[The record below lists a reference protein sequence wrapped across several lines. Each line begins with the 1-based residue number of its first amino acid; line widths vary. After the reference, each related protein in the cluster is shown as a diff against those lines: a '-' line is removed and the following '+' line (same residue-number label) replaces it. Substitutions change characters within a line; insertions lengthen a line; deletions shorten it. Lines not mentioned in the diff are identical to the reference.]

1 MVSAIVT
8 FGMIFLLV
16 ISGRLY
22 EAVRRFVSLIVSI
35 FFKIAN
41 LFGIQVSKTEVKIF
55 VSKKFLDTF
64 EDIRVVKKSKQNN
77 KLKSSINIFALIL
90 LILSAALIA
99 CNLDILTGNI
109 ISKWLFENNPL
120 PWLITSQ
127 RNMDMTFTATLFS
140 CITFAISKL
149 INQWKET
156 APDRRAR
163 REIKKR
169 ERLLYSMSSK
179 DLLDAAKAK
188 DQARYEALIAQESID
203 N

>member
-22 EAVRRFVSLIVSI
+22 EAVRRFISLIVSI

-55 VSKKFLDTF
+55 VSKSFLDTF

-77 KLKSSINIFALIL
+77 KLKSSINVFALIL

-99 CNLDILTGNI
+99 LNLDILTGNI

-120 PWLITSQ
+120 PWLIT
-127 RNMDMTFTATLFS
+127 T
-140 CITFAISKL
+140 
-149 INQWKET
+149 
-156 APDRRAR
+156 
-163 REIKKR
+163 
-169 ERLLYSMSSK
+169 
-179 DLLDAAKAK
+179 
-188 DQARYEALIAQESID
+188 
-203 N
+203 

>member
-55 VSKKFLDTF
+55 VSKNFLDTF

-99 CNLDILTGNI
+99 LNLDVLTGNI

-120 PWLITSQ
+120 PWLITS
-127 RNMDMTFTATLFS
+127 
-140 CITFAISKL
+140 
-149 INQWKET
+149 
-156 APDRRAR
+156 
-163 REIKKR
+163 
-169 ERLLYSMSSK
+169 
-179 DLLDAAKAK
+179 
-188 DQARYEALIAQESID
+188 
-203 N
+203 

>member
-120 PWLITSQ
+120 PWLITS
-127 RNMDMTFTATLFS
+127 
-140 CITFAISKL
+140 
-149 INQWKET
+149 
-156 APDRRAR
+156 
-163 REIKKR
+163 
-169 ERLLYSMSSK
+169 
-179 DLLDAAKAK
+179 
-188 DQARYEALIAQESID
+188 
-203 N
+203 

>member
-1 MVSAIVT
+1 MH
-8 FGMIFLLV
+8 
-16 ISGRLY
+16 
-22 EAVRRFVSLIVSI
+22 
-35 FFKIAN
+35 
-41 LFGIQVSKTEVKIF
+41 
-55 VSKKFLDTF
+55 
-64 EDIRVVKKSKQNN
+64 
-77 KLKSSINIFALIL
+77 
-90 LILSAALIA
+90 
-99 CNLDILTGNI
+99 
-109 ISKWLFENNPL
+109 
-120 PWLITSQ
+120 
-127 RNMDMTFTATLFS
+127 
-140 CITFAISKL
+140 TFAISKL

>member
-99 CNLDILTGNI
+99 FNLDILTGNI

-120 PWLITSQ
+120 PWLITS
-127 RNMDMTFTATLFS
+127 
-140 CITFAISKL
+140 
-149 INQWKET
+149 
-156 APDRRAR
+156 
-163 REIKKR
+163 
-169 ERLLYSMSSK
+169 
-179 DLLDAAKAK
+179 
-188 DQARYEALIAQESID
+188 
-203 N
+203 

>member
-22 EAVRRFVSLIVSI
+22 EAVRRFISLIVSI

-55 VSKKFLDTF
+55 VSKNFLDTF

-120 PWLITSQ
+120 PWLITS
-127 RNMDMTFTATLFS
+127 
-140 CITFAISKL
+140 
-149 INQWKET
+149 
-156 APDRRAR
+156 
-163 REIKKR
+163 
-169 ERLLYSMSSK
+169 
-179 DLLDAAKAK
+179 
-188 DQARYEALIAQESID
+188 
-203 N
+203 